1 MDSPPFRKYLLLLPL
16 AVFAAAALAKLGMPL
31 LEWDSV
37 SLEAAKAWASGS
49 LHPWLFD
56 HPPLYPFYLVLP
68 FRFFGAG
75 PETARIFNIFPVLAA
90 ACLVYLTAQRLSGR
104 LPGVLAASL
113 YLVNPV
119 TIQGLQ
125 SLDSSDTTLLPL
137 CFALIAYVLTRFGD
151 EPRRKG
157 LVLSLLF
164 ALSLWAKVT
173 SSLALIAGSGL
184 YLLAFRQREDKALRS
199 ALFFG
204 ILGGLALFIVS
215 WSAVSLT
222 LWGAES
228 WAAVLVTPFRHLRPA
243 LASSGGGLVLK
254 WGLDLARI
262 AFWFSPFLL
271 YLSFASIRN
280 EFKPGTP
287 SGAARLLAFLCVFY
301 FAGHIFIGGSNYGYP
316 RYHAAI
322 SPLLHVFAGIA
333 VAGAAGWFTS
343 APRWK
348 LLAPV
353 CLFSVLAVVYADP
366 ELLIN
371 LELKRL
377 FFFKDYPGI
386 VTRVL
391 APLLALAALPFAAG
405 AVYDRSCGTRGAPAA
420 AAAAALLGLC
430 AALAVKQGLAGYS
443 TAYQYGALGKSS
455 VVELVSKKLSGG
467 ETILATPEFL
477 YDLRS
482 RNVAGPR
489 WSAWRSE
496 NDIYGFIA
504 AQEPAF
510 IIAGWTTHTQAQLE
524 YLLGDGKM
532 KDLLEKKYALFKTG
546 TYFVWENKKAVY
558 SGKGDK
564 I

>member
-1 MDSPPFRKYLLLLPL
+1 MDSSPRVKYFLLLPL

-68 FRFFGAG
+68 FRFFGAS

-104 LPGVLAASL
+104 LPGVIAASL

-137 CFALIAYVLTRFGD
+137 CFALIAYVLSRSGD
-151 EPRRKG
+151 EPRRRG
-157 LVLSLLF
+157 FVLSLLF
-164 ALSLWAKVT
+164 ALALWAKVT
-173 SSLALIAGSGL
+173 SSLALIAGSVL
-184 YLLAFRQREDKALRS
+184 YLLAFRERGDKALRS
-199 ALFFG
+199 ALFYGVF
-204 ILGGLALFIVS
+204 GGLALFIVS
-215 WSAVSLT
+215 WSAVSLP
-222 LWGAES
+222 LWGSES

-243 LASSGGGLVLK
+243 LPSSGGLVLK

-271 YLSFASIRN
+271 YLSFAGIRN
-280 EFKPGTP
+280 EFKLKAP
-287 SGAARLLAFLCVFY
+287 SGAARLLAFLCFFY

-322 SPLLHVFAGIA
+322 SPLLHVFAGLA
-333 VAGAAGWFTS
+333 AAGAAGGLT
-343 APRWK
+343 AARGWK
-348 LLAPV
+348 LIVPV

-405 AVYDRSCGTRGAPAA
+405 AAYGKLSGNKGAPAA

-443 TAYQYGALGKSS
+443 TAYQYGASGKDS
-455 VVELVSKKLSGG
+455 VLELVSGKLSGG

-482 RNVAGPR
+482 QNVAGPR

-496 NDIYGFIA
+496 SDIYGVID

-510 IIAGWTTHTQAQLE
+510 IIAGWTTHTQAQLN
-524 YLLGDGKM
+524 YMLGEGKIR
-532 KDLLEKKYALFKTG
+532 DLLEKKYALFKTG

>member
-1 MDSPPFRKYLLLLPL
+1 MDSSPRLKYLLLLPL

-49 LHPWLFD
+49 SHQWLFD

-68 FRFFGAG
+68 FHFFGAS

-90 ACLVYLTAQRLSGR
+90 ACLVYLTALRLSGR
-104 LPGVLAASL
+104 LPGILAAAL

-137 CFALIAYVLTRFGD
+137 CFALIAYTLARSGD
-151 EPRRKG
+151 APRRQG

-173 SSLALIAGSGL
+173 SSLALIAGSFL
-184 YLLAFRQREDKALRS
+184 YLLVLREPADKALRL
-199 ALFFG
+199 ALFTG
-204 ILGGLALFIVS
+204 LIGGLALFIAT
-215 WSAVSLT
+215 WSAVSLP
-222 LWGAES
+222 LWGVEA
-228 WAAVLVTPFRHLRPA
+228 WAAVLATPFWYLHPA
-243 LASSGGGLVLK
+243 LPSSGGGQVLK
-254 WGLDLARI
+254 WGLDLVRI
-262 AFWFSPFLL
+262 VFWFSPFLL
-271 YLSFASIRN
+271 YLSFVNIRS
-280 EFKPGTP
+280 EFKRGAS
-287 SGAARLLAFLCVFY
+287 SGPARLLAFLCVFY

-333 VAGAAGWFTS
+333 AAGTAGWFVS

-348 LLAPV
+348 LLVPV
-353 CLFSVLAVVYADP
+353 CLFSGLAVACCDP

-371 LELKRL
+371 LELKQL
-377 FFFKDYPGI
+377 FFSGDYAGM

-391 APLLALAALPFAAG
+391 VPLLALASLPFAAA
-405 AVYDRSCGTRGAPAA
+405 AVYDRAGGARGARPA

-430 AALAVKQGLAGYS
+430 AALAVRQGLAGYS
-443 TAYQYGALGKSS
+443 TAYQYGASGKSS
-455 VVELVSKKLSGG
+455 VLELVSGKLSGG
-467 ETILATPEFL
+467 GTILATPEFI

-482 RNVAGPR
+482 RNAAGPR
-489 WSAWRSE
+489 WRVWQSGDS
-496 NDIYGFIA
+496 IYEFIA
-504 AQEPAF
+504 AREPAF
-510 IIAGWTTHTQAQLE
+510 IIAGWTTHTQVQLD
-524 YLLGDGKM
+524 YMLKNGKM
-532 KDLLEKKYALFKTG
+532 KDLLEKKYALVKSG
-546 TYFVWENKKAVY
+546 TYFVWERRKTVY
-558 SGKGDK
+558 PGKGDK